1 MPQLPTNSIETVA
14 IDSTG
19 ELAHF
24 RITGPMDDD
33 PPTVGLNIDG
43 DASASYAVDVGS
55 RNDDADPI
63 TWFTDEATYSSTTDV
78 SDAWIQTETYM
89 RIRVTSAA
97 TAGSEATLYVAKGV

>member
-1 MPQLPTNSIETVA
+1 MAQEATNSIETLP

-24 RITGPMDDD
+24 RITNPMDDD

-43 DASASYAVDVGS
+43 DEAASYAVDVGG
-55 RNDDADPI
+55 RNNESDPI
-63 TWFTDEATYSSTTDV
+63 TWFTDEATYSSTSRV
-78 SDAWIQTETYM
+78 SDAWIQTETFM

-97 TAGSEATLYVAKGV
+97 SAGSEATLYVAQGD